1 VNEPSLS
8 VADALLRI
16 IGTLQPLENEPVPL
30 NECLDR
36 ILAEEIRSGSDI
48 PPFPSSSMDGYAV
61 QAADVEN
68 ASTDSPVR
76 LHVIGEI
83 VAGDHDLPSL
93 TSGQAIRIMTGAPL
107 GRGADAVIPIE
118 FTSEPGPMA
127 GVDLP
132 ARVDVIRGV
141 SAGDYTRKAG
151 QDVPQGTKVFA
162 EGHRIRPQDVG
173 MLAALGVTE
182 PSVFRRPRTAILS
195 IGDELLDVSKDL
207 EPGKIRDANSRA
219 LVAACKA
226 AGAEPIHLGIA
237 PDDPD
242 KLADCL
248 DEAVDRSAH
257 MILTSGG
264 LSMGAYDFVRTVVEQ
279 HGHLNFWRVNMRP
292 GKPLAYGEYRD
303 VPIMALPGNP
313 VSALVTFEVFV
324 RPALGR
330 LGGRQHSERMRVRA
344 RVEEDIDSDGRE
356 SYLRARVRWHEG
368 MFHANLTGSQDSG
381 VLTSLVKA
389 HALIVIPAG
398 TRRVSAGDEVEAWL
412 LGMPASSL

>member
-1 VNEPSLS
+1 MNEPSLS
-8 VADALLRI
+8 VSDALHRI
-16 IGTLQPLENEPVPL
+16 INTLQPLEIEAVPL
-30 NECLDR
+30 NESLNR
-36 ILAEEIRSGSDI
+36 ILAAEIKSGTDI

-61 QAADVEN
+61 QAADVEH
-68 ASTDSPVR
+68 ATSDSPVR
-76 LHVIGEI
+76 LRVIGEI

-93 TSGQAIRIMTGAPL
+93 NSGQAIRIMTGAPL

-132 ARVDVIRGV
+132 DQVDVIRGV
-141 SAGDYTRKAG
+141 STGDYTRQAG
-151 QDVPQGTKVFA
+151 QDVPRGTQVFA

-182 PSVFRRPRTAILS
+182 PSVYSRPRAAILS

-207 EPGKIRDANSRA
+207 VPGKIRDANSRA
-219 LVAACKA
+219 LVAACMA
-226 AGAEPIHLGIA
+226 AGAEAIHLGIA

-242 KLADCL
+242 KLASCL
-248 DEAVDRSAH
+248 DEAIERSAH

-264 LSMGAYDFVRTVVEQ
+264 LSMGAYDFVRVVVEQ
-279 HGHLNFWRVNMRP
+279 HGHLDFWRVNMRP
-292 GKPLAYGEYRD
+292 GKPLAYGSYRG

-324 RPALGR
+324 HPALGR
-330 LGGRQHSERMRVRA
+330 LGGRNHTERMRVRA
-344 RVEEDIDSDGRE
+344 RVEEDIDTDGRE

-368 MFHANLTGSQDSG
+368 AFYASLTGSQDSG

-389 HALIVIPAG
+389 HALIVIPGG
-398 TRRVSAGDEVEAWL
+398 TTRVNAGDEVEAWL
-412 LGMPASSL
+412 LGMPTLSL

>member
-1 VNEPSLS
+1 M
-8 VADALLRI
+8 D
-16 IGTLQPLENEPVPL
+16 TLQPLEKEKAPL
-30 NECLDR
+30 NDCLDR
-36 ILAEEIRSGSDI
+36 ILAEEIISVTDI

-61 QAADVEN
+61 QAVDVEQ
-68 ASTDSPVR
+68 ASIDTPVR
-76 LHVIGEI
+76 LRVIGEI

-93 TSGQAIRIMTGAPL
+93 SAGQAIRIMTGAPL

-132 ARVDVIRGV
+132 THVDIIRSVG
-141 SAGDYTRKAG
+141 AGDYTRQAG
-151 QDVPQGTKVFA
+151 QDVPRGTNVFA

-182 PSVFRRPRTAILS
+182 PTVYSRPKAAILS

-237 PDDPD
+237 PDDPS

-248 DEAVDRSAH
+248 NGAVEQGAH

-264 LSMGAYDFVRTVVEQ
+264 LSMGAYDFVRIVVEQ
-279 HGHLNFWRVNMRP
+279 HGHLDFWRVNMRP
-292 GKPLAYGEYRD
+292 GKPLAYGAYRD

-330 LGGRQHSERMRVRA
+330 LGGKRQTDRMRVRA
-344 RVEEDIDSDGRE
+344 RIEEDIESDGRE
-356 SYLRARVRWHEG
+356 SYLRARVRWHAG
-368 MFHANLTGSQDSG
+368 MFHAKLTGSQDSG

-389 HALIVIPAG
+389 HALVVIPEG
-398 TRRVSAGDEVEAWL
+398 TTRVSAGDELEAWL
-412 LGMPASSL
+412 LGMLESSL